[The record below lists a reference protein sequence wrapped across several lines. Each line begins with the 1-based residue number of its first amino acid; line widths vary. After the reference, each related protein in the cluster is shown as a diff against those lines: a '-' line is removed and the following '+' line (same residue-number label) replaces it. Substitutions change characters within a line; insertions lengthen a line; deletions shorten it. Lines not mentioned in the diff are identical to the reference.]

1 MLEMLRNGAKTW
13 VAKGF
18 FILLVGSFAI
28 WGVSRSMVTGSSD
41 SVVTVGDQKI
51 DTREF
56 RMAYERQVSIL
67 SRQFGAQ
74 LTSEQARA
82 FGVDQQV
89 ISQLVAGAA
98 LDQLSESMNLG
109 LSKGRLAQIISE
121 EPAFRAVNGQFDRNL
136 FQNRLHNAGL
146 TEGDYIDSQS
156 KAAVRSQIVDAVADG
171 FTAPDTL
178 IKALT
183 QFANE
188 TRSVDYLLLSFANI
202 EPVKAPEA
210 DVLAAWFEKNKARYR
225 APEYRTFSY
234 VKLEPSDIVDP
245 TLVTDD
251 AVKEDY
257 EKRKDT
263 YRTPEKRTIE
273 QLTFASKADADAAVA
288 KLASGTTFDQL
299 VTDAGKTASDVLLGD
314 FTKETLPDTK
324 IADAAFA
331 VKANGETSAVLEGS
345 FGPVI
350 LRISNIVPET
360 TKSFD
365 EVKDSIRKDL
375 ALGLANEE
383 VLNVHDKFEDAR
395 ASGATLAES
404 AAQLKLKAVTVDA
417 TDTAGLDKAG
427 VEIKGLPQAA
437 ELLSAVFKSEVGVET
452 NPVNIGNDGYI
463 WFDVSDIIAER
474 DRTLDEVK
482 DKVVTDWTLEQ
493 QKTALAAK
501 AAEMVTA
508 IKGGKKLADFASDMG
523 LVVETKSGIKR
534 STDDPV
540 LSKVA
545 IAQAF
550 DGPLG
555 YVANAEGVDGDGQ
568 IILAVTEVNTQA
580 TTDVMDDQ
588 TQQITTLAKAAGDDI
603 LDQMVDQLKN
613 QYGVSMNRDLANSA
627 MVR

>member
-13 VAKGF
+13 VAKGL

-28 WGVSRSMVTGSSD
+28 WGVSHSMITGTSD
-41 SVVTVGDQKI
+41 AVITVGDQKI
-51 DTREF
+51 DSRAF
-56 RMAYERQVSIL
+56 RMAYEQQVSIL
-67 SRQFGAQ
+67 SRSFGTQ

-89 ISQLVAGAA
+89 ISQLVAGAS
-98 LDQLSESMNLG
+98 LDQLSDSMNLG

-136 FQNRLHNAGL
+136 FQNRLQNAGL
-146 TEGDYIDSQS
+146 TERDYIDSQS

-171 FTAPDTL
+171 FKAPETL
-178 IKALT
+178 VKALT
-183 QFANE
+183 QYGNE

-202 EPVKAPEA
+202 DPVKAPA
-210 DVLAAWFEKNKARYR
+210 NDVLAVWFEKNKARYR

-245 TLVTDD
+245 ALVTDD
-251 AVKEDY
+251 AVKEEY
-257 EKRKDT
+257 EKRKNT

-273 QLTFASKADADAAVA
+273 QLTFASKADADAAAA
-288 KLASGTTFDQL
+288 KLAAGTPFEQL

-314 FTKETLPDTK
+314 FSRNTVPDTK

-331 VKANGETSAVLEGS
+331 VKANGGTTGAIEGS

-360 TKSFD
+360 TKGFD

-375 ALGLANEE
+375 ALGLASEE

-395 ASGATLAES
+395 ASGATLAEA
-404 AAQLKLKAVTVDA
+404 AAQFKLKAVTIDA
-417 TDTAGLDKAG
+417 ADKTGLDKAG
-427 VEIKGLPQAA
+427 VAIKGLPQSA
-437 ELLSAVFKSEVGVET
+437 ELLSEVFKSEEGVET

-463 WFDVSDIIAER
+463 WFDVSDIIPER
-474 DRTLDEVK
+474 DRTLDEVR
-482 DKVVTDWTLEQ
+482 DKVVADWTLEQ

-501 AAEMVTA
+501 AAEIVTA
-508 IKGGKKLADFASDMG
+508 IRGGKKLADFATDMG

-534 STDDPV
+534 TTEDPV
-540 LSKVA
+540 LSKAA
-545 IAQAF
+545 IAGAF

-568 IILAVTEVNTQA
+568 IIVSVTEVNTEATGDVLADQA
-580 TTDVMDDQ
+580 G
-588 TQQITTLAKAAGDDI
+588 QITGLANAAGDDI
-603 LDQMVDQLKN
+603 LDQMVEQLKN
-613 QYGVSMNRDLANSA
+613 EYGVSMNRDLANSA